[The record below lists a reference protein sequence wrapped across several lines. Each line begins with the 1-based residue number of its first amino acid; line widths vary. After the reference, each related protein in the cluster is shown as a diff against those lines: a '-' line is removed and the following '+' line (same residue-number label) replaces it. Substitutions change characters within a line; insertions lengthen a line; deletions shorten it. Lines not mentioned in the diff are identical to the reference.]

1 MLSDKFRESID
12 NSGFSD
18 QKLTDLY
25 QAVEGMNDDDFR
37 EYMFTNR
44 QYFKQNMPVAVD
56 EIEGFQK
63 YISEE
68 PSWGIKDT
76 LDYEKI
82 TGSADAL
89 DNFFDYDM
97 KDFEYF
103 GSKVG
108 MSGKDFMKRM
118 ADDKTALDRRRIARG
133 EDAGG
138 WFESPTSFVKNL
150 GGAYMGVFSPRTRE
164 AIERGE
170 SPKTRDYLL
179 DIGSNVVEGLPV
191 VNIARGSKA
200 INALSNFIVPL
211 GEEAADYIA
220 YDVNNPRGNFSNVD
234 WLKGGGIN
242 LATPRLLKKI
252 GAEDIGATRHISPTK
267 SFLSYMRKGPQ
278 GNVSDIFGNKLGPAV
293 YSNRQAPGPVG
304 YVLSPVIEWEKEQD
318 KKRIQQENREAAEKK
333 YKGKITRKMLEEE
346 PEEE

>member
-1 MLSDKFRESID
+1 MAELLSDKFRMAIKEKAEKGDFDDDRIS
-12 NSGFSD
+12 
-18 QKLTDLY
+18 DLY
-25 QAVEGMNDDDFR
+25 EAVEGMNDDDFR

-44 QYFKQNMPVAVD
+44 QYFKQNMPAAVD

-63 YISEE
+63 YVSEE
-68 PSWGIKDT
+68 PSWGVKDKI
-76 LDYEKI
+76 DYEKI

-138 WFESPTSFVKNL
+138 WFESPTAFVKNL

-191 VNIARGSKA
+191 GNIAKGSKA

-211 GEEAADYIA
+211 AEETVDYAA

-234 WLKGGGIN
+234 WMKGGGIN

-252 GAEDIGATRHISPTK
+252 GAENIGATK
-267 SFLSYMRKGPQ
+267 SFLNKGPQ
-278 GNVSDIFGNKLGPAV
+278 GNVSDILGNKIGPAV

-318 KKRIQQENREAAEKK
+318 KKRIQQKNREAAEKK
-333 YKGKITRKMLEEE
+333 YKDKITRKLLEEE

>member
-1 MLSDKFRESID
+1 MAIKEKAEKGDFDDDRIS
-12 NSGFSD
+12 
-18 QKLTDLY
+18 DLY
-25 QAVEGMNDDDFR
+25 EAVEGMNDDDFR

-44 QYFKQNMPVAVD
+44 QYFKQNMPAAVD

-68 PSWGIKDT
+68 PSWGVKDKI
-76 LDYEKI
+76 DYEKI

-108 MSGKDFMKRM
+108 MSGKDFMKQM

-138 WFESPTSFVKNL
+138 WFESPTAFVKNL

-191 VNIARGSKA
+191 GNIAKGSKA

-211 GEEAADYIA
+211 AEETVDYAA

-234 WLKGGGIN
+234 WMKGGGIN

-252 GAEDIGATRHISPTK
+252 GAENIGATK
-267 SFLSYMRKGPQ
+267 SFLNKGPQ
-278 GNVSDIFGNKLGPAV
+278 GNVSDILGNKIGPAV

-318 KKRIQQENREAAEKK
+318 KKRIQQKNREAAEKK
-333 YKGKITRKMLEEE
+333 YKGKVTRKLLEEEEE